1 MCFFVMHRGLIIATI
16 QFYFTVTFYFVDL
29 PIFNGFLTFGYST
42 FFTNLPVIAIIMD
55 EDIDFP
61 TMRKYPILYREP
73 QRGLKMSLKRFF
85 IMLAESVFQVAYP
98 LRLGRCDHVDDFSI
112 IPIHHS

>member
-1 MCFFVMHRGLIIATI
+1 MHRGLIIATI

-55 EDIDFP
+55 EDLDFT
-61 TMRKYPILYREP
+61 TMRRFPILYREP

-85 IMLAESVFQVAYP
+85 VMLAESVFQVEFNVLSSGCNYHAADFGT
-98 LRLGRCDHVDDFSI
+98 LSFDHD
-112 IPIHHS
+112 

>member
-1 MCFFVMHRGLIIATI
+1 MHRGLIIATI

-55 EDIDFP
+55 EDLDFA
-61 TMRKYPILYREP
+61 TMRRFPILYREP

-85 IMLAESVFQVAYP
+85 VMLAESVFQVVVYLISGCYHHAA
-98 LRLGRCDHVDDFSI
+98 DFGF
-112 IPIHHS
+112 IPFNNS